1 MNQRIG
7 LLSRLRHFLPEKTLV
22 IVYNSIVLPILDY
35 SLVLWGYTYN
45 KHMNRLINL
54 QKRAVRVM
62 TFSRFDAHSEP
73 LFEKLNIMSL
83 KKRLLFNSSIYI
95 YKALNSLCSLNSI
108 KFFNLKTQRTSSRSA
123 NILELVVPFTRL
135 TVFQNTIFVKGVKIY
150 NSIDFKS
157 KSVNKLSKFVNNI
170 RLSLNTIFNSCE
182 SLF

>member
-1 MNQRIG
+1 
-7 LLSRLRHFLPEKTLV
+7 
-22 IVYNSIVLPILDY
+22 
-35 SLVLWGYTYN
+35 
-45 KHMNRLINL
+45 
-54 QKRAVRVM
+54 M

-157 KSVNKLSKFVNNI
+157 KSVNKLSKFDNNI